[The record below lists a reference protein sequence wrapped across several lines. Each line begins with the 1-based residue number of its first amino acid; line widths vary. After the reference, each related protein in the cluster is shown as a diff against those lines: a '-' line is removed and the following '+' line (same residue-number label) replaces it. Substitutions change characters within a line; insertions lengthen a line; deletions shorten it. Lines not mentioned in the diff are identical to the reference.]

1 KARQSCSAVLF
12 LREMTG
18 FSGALQPSHWRG
30 PPSPQALSYRLAET
44 GDLRSVFVRRIE
56 PLRETQAGDPILA
69 ALQEISGI
77 HELAVPVFAGFLA
90 GDRVIALAGCQC
102 RDLTL
107 TRHFQEVMI
116 DDACGD
122 AFAADQHAVIAQDHE
137 GAAVKVAD

>member
-1 KARQSCSAVLF
+1 MRTPQRQHAHLRAGGRPEEDHFADGGGQRQKHDNPVRLLLF

-69 ALQEISGI
+69 ALQEIS
-77 HELAVPVFAGFLA
+77 
-90 GDRVIALAGCQC
+90 
-102 RDLTL
+102 
-107 TRHFQEVMI
+107 
-116 DDACGD
+116 
-122 AFAADQHAVIAQDHE
+122 
-137 GAAVKVAD
+137 